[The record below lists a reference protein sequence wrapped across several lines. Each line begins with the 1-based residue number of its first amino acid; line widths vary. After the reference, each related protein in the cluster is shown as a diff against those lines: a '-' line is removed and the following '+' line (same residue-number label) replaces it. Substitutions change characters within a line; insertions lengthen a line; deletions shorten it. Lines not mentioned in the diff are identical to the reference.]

1 MIFACF
7 STLALVLWWN
17 PTHNS
22 HGPARCTVFQQLC
35 TQQALSEHR
44 SYTIT
49 TKSSCNVQNC
59 IHDGRCG
66 RERTLNVML
75 FNEWRRLY
83 INGNRYVLCK
93 LYKCFCQK
101 LHNYEKYIIIM
112 QTMVT
117 TVVIARELHANE

>member
-1 MIFACF
+1 MNLAPAIPSWRIRMSCWTKLVIFACF

-44 SYTIT
+44 RSYTIT
-49 TKSSCNVQNC
+49 TKSSCHVQNC
-59 IHDGRCG
+59 IHDGCCG
-66 RERTLNVML
+66 RKRTLNVML
-75 FNEWRRLY
+75 FIEWRRQH

-93 LYKCFCQK
+93 LHKCFCQK
-101 LHNYEKYIIIM
+101 LHNYE
-112 QTMVT
+112 
-117 TVVIARELHANE
+117 